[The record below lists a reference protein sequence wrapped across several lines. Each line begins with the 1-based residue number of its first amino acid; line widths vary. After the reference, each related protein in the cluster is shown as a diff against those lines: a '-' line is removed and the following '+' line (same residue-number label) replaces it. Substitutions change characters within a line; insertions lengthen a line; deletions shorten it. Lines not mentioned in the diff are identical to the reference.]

1 MRFGQEVPK
10 ITAQLLQSFLLG
22 SQAGRGLAPTPPLP
36 SAQQDGGSR
45 AARRSPRPQKQGEGR
60 GSPCSLVPRGPHA
73 VPAPSLP
80 RTGPGV
86 GRAAQSSTHT
96 ALCAR
101 RIYEPGQEPPRGWE
115 GARAAAAP
123 QLCPERCQPHSW
135 GRETSASVCGRR
147 ASAWPPPILAALGV
161 LKPPQRLGHTVPP
174 LPSPPSGTP
183 LRGKLSRAPCW
194 VQPGTAAF
202 MGEQGRAGGSP
213 PAGHVPLPCPR
224 GQPSLGSPPQRG
236 QPP

>member
-1 MRFGQEVPK
+1 MGRRCPK
-10 ITAQLLQSFLLG
+10 SRPSFCKASCWEARPGEGWLPHL
-22 SQAGRGLAPTPPLP
+22 PCPLHNRT
-36 SAQQDGGSR
+36 GGHS

-86 GRAAQSSTHT
+86 GRAVQSGTHT

-101 RIYEPGQEPPRGWE
+101 RIYELGQEPPRGWE
-115 GARAAAAP
+115 GARAATAP

-224 GQPSLGSPPQRG
+224 GRPSLGSPPQRG